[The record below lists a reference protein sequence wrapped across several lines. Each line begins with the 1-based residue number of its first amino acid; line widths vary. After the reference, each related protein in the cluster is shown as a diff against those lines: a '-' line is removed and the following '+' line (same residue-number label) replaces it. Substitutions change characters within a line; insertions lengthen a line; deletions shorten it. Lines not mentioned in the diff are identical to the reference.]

1 MDTDRLIQVAPHYVA
16 MVLLAIIVFT
26 IAEAI
31 VGQLGFWAELVI
43 IAIVVFSYRPAVLAL
58 GIAPD
63 AWKE

>member
-1 MDTDRLIQVAPHYVA
+1 
-16 MVLLAIIVFT
+16 MVVLAILVFT
-26 IAEAI
+26 IVEAI

-63 AWKE
+63 VWKE